1 MHGLNISASC
11 GLAVAH
17 GVDLVDLSDFSR
29 LLTEP
34 ASIFLDRH
42 FTDQERRTA
51 GVGVNQASRLAG
63 RFAVKEAV
71 MKALGTGW
79 GEGIS
84 FTDVEVINLETG
96 APTIVLHRK
105 LATIQEE
112 AGISNWLVSTS
123 HTASIA
129 MASVIG
135 LAASGHQ

>member
-1 MHGLNISASC
+1 
-11 GLAVAH
+11 
-17 GVDLVDLSDFSR
+17 
-29 LLTEP
+29 
-34 ASIFLDRH
+34 
-42 FTDQERRTA
+42 
-51 GVGVNQASRLAG
+51 
-63 RFAVKEAV
+63 